1 MLTGQHDSCQALSVL
16 LTIFPACNQKH
27 GRLIPRPFPPENH
40 VIPPKKKHSMS
51 NSLINISAS
60 NTWTLPVLNNFQDD
74 QTVPLSPIKAAAQE
88 RIVRQ
93 NTELAEF
100 VSKLNE
106 EKKELRNALANL
118 EEQIAQFRQ
127 RDRANE
133 QVTNSSCL
141 IETSSSIPFSVP

>member
-1 MLTGQHDSCQALSVL
+1 ML
-16 LTIFPACNQKH
+16 
-27 GRLIPRPFPPENH
+27 
-40 VIPPKKKHSMS
+40 
-51 NSLINISAS
+51 
-60 NTWTLPVLNNFQDD
+60 
-74 QTVPLSPIKAAAQE
+74 LSPIKAAAQE

-118 EEQIAQFRQ
+118 EEQIAQYRQ

>member
-1 MLTGQHDSCQALSVL
+1 M
-16 LTIFPACNQKH
+16 
-27 GRLIPRPFPPENH
+27 
-40 VIPPKKKHSMS
+40 
-51 NSLINISAS
+51 
-60 NTWTLPVLNNFQDD
+60 
-74 QTVPLSPIKAAAQE
+74 PLSPIKAAAQE
-88 RIVRQ
+88 RIVHQ

-118 EEQIAQFRQ
+118 EEQIAQYRQ

-141 IETSSSIPFSVP
+141 IETSSSIPFSAL

>member
-27 GRLIPRPFPPENH
+27 GWLFPRPFPPENH
-40 VIPPKKKHSMS
+40 VIPPEKKHSLS

-118 EEQIAQFRQ
+118 EEQIAQYRQ

>member
-1 MLTGQHDSCQALSVL
+1 M
-16 LTIFPACNQKH
+16 
-27 GRLIPRPFPPENH
+27 
-40 VIPPKKKHSMS
+40 
-51 NSLINISAS
+51 
-60 NTWTLPVLNNFQDD
+60 
-74 QTVPLSPIKAAAQE
+74 SPIKAAAQE

-118 EEQIAQFRQ
+118 EEQIAQYRQ

-133 QVTNSSCL
+133 QVMYRSIRVL
-141 IETSSSIPFSVP
+141 PFIEPLSTM

>member
-1 MLTGQHDSCQALSVL
+1 M
-16 LTIFPACNQKH
+16 
-27 GRLIPRPFPPENH
+27 
-40 VIPPKKKHSMS
+40 
-51 NSLINISAS
+51 
-60 NTWTLPVLNNFQDD
+60 
-74 QTVPLSPIKAAAQE
+74 
-88 RIVRQ
+88 RQ